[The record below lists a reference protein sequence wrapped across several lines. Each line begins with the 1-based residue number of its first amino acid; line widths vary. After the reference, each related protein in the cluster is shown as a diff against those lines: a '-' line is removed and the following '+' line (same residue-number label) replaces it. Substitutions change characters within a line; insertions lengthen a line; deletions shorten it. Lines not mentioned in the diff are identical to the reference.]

1 MSVVRDVKHYWSVVV
16 LGLAVLILAA
26 CSKHEDAAKAA
37 TESMEAAASA
47 AKVSC
52 HPQLQKLM
60 DVLPAKAEIEGQQIT
75 GRDCRSGM
83 ASVTYGNGEPL
94 LVSFELTALQYAE
107 TDLEPLGA
115 RGGQDVLDNLRK
127 TMETRIV
134 VNESLLKA
142 AAASAAS
149 DAVDALKPGEHQ
161 QLPREITLPNGA
173 KAMISTQDGN
183 DWELDSVMSERHML
197 VMHWLNNNKNS
208 RPTTTDEAEAAFT
221 RLVKEVRFDRLR

>member
-1 MSVVRDVKHYWSVVV
+1 MSVVSGVKQYGSVLV
-16 LGLAVLILAA
+16 LGFALVMLAG
-26 CSKHEDAAKAA
+26 CSKKEEAK
-37 TESMEAAASA
+37 ESPAESAAAA
-47 AKVSC
+47 AAEVNC

-60 DVLPAKAEIEGQQIT
+60 DALPAKAEIEGQQIT

-94 LVSFELTALQYAE
+94 LVSFELTALHYAE
-107 TDLEPLGA
+107 TDLEPLGT

-142 AAASAAS
+142 AAASADN
-149 DAVDALKPGEHQ
+149 DAVAALKPGERQ

-197 VMHWLNNNKNS
+197 VMHWLDNS
-208 RPTTTDEAEAAFT
+208 KPATTDEAEAAFA
-221 RLVKEVRFDRLR
+221 RLVKEVRFDKLE